1 MPYVFLVRHAQPDF
15 AGDYDSIT
23 ELGRR
28 QSQWLGEHFRQRG
41 LHFERTYCGSLR
53 RQADTL
59 AGIAAALGFPVAHAV
74 DPRLNEY
81 DATALIGNFGSGTER
96 QLRATGDRRA
106 YFAAVRQ
113 ALLGWASAGSS
124 DGRSESWLEFGA
136 RARAALADAC
146 QGLGSDAPVLV
157 VTSGGIIGRLVAD
170 TLGAGAESA
179 IQLNLQTRNTGISEI
194 AVGRSASRVVSF
206 NAVPHLERPDRAA
219 AITHS

>member
-23 ELGRR
+23 DLGRR
-28 QSQWLGEHFRQRG
+28 QSEWLGEHFRQRG
-41 LHFERTYCGSLR
+41 LHFERTFCGSLR

-59 AGIAAALGFPVAHAV
+59 AGIAAALGSTVVQQV

-81 DATALIGNFGSGTER
+81 DAAALIGEFAAGTE
-96 QLRATGDRRA
+96 QALRAAGDRRS
-106 YFAAVRQ
+106 YFAAVRR
-113 ALLGWASAGSS
+113 ALLGWASAETS
-124 DGRSESWLEFGA
+124 DGRSESWSEFGA

-146 QGLGSDAPVLV
+146 RGLGGDSPVLV

-170 TLGAGAESA
+170 TLGAGADSA

-206 NAVPHLERPDRAA
+206 NAVPHLERPDRAG

>member
-28 QSQWLGEHFRQRG
+28 QSEWLGEHFRQRG
-41 LHFERTYCGSLR
+41 LRFERTFCGSLR

-59 AGIAAALGFPVAHAV
+59 AGIAAAIGSSVVHEV

-81 DATALIGNFGSGTER
+81 DASSLIRDFAAGTE
-96 QLRATGDRRA
+96 QALRAAGDRRA
-106 YFAAVRQ
+106 YFAAVRE
-113 ALLGWASAGSS
+113 ALLSWASAETS
-124 DGRSESWLEFGA
+124 DGRSESWSEFGV
-136 RARAALADAC
+136 RARAALAHAC
-146 QGLGSDAPVLV
+146 HGLGSDARVLI

-206 NAVPHLERPDRAA
+206 NAVPHLERADRVD